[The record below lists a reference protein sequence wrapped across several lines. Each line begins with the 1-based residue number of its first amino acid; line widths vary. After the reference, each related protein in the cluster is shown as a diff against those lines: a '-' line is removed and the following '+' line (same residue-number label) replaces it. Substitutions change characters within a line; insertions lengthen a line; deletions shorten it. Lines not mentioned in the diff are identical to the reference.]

1 MWLTLYQVLAGNITH
16 NHYKLGT
23 TTNLSLPF
31 QVLGLWLQLPFQVLG
46 LWLQLKE
53 MLFLGLGLTVTEHQK
68 STETK
73 AKVNIQNPI
82 PTVFLKRCRD

>member
-23 TTNLSLPF
+23 TTNLS
-31 QVLGLWLQLPFQVLG
+31 LPFQVLG

-73 AKVNIQNPI
+73 AKVNIQNSI
-82 PTVFLKRCRD
+82 PTIFLKRCRDGAL